1 MNKILESN
9 ILIIEE
15 LIKASDLSIDYNNYC
30 LRYNGTI
37 FNEVDNKYI
46 YRDKKEVIIIK
57 INQDNVS
64 LLHVKNDNLLY
75 LFSKVDGSEL
85 KVIKSANN
93 NFSSVCLSHDNMRVI
108 ISNSYTFEVRDLLK
122 EYQIKSNTRIPKTLE
137 YTEFSFNLPTLVE
150 EENGETDIYKYI
162 PDSKLI
168 VIKGNNG
175 ISYETCGMHGR
186 KYYQEEAFKV
196 VPSLINPDILPR
208 FKSSSRIQKQYLV
221 VNPYILED
229 ISKSIS
235 PIRSS
240 ITKELYKEMFFG
252 GNSNMYRFYVR
263 RFDEIVYAVDYF
275 QNENSDNFYVF
286 EEDIKKLQQRKN

>member
-1 MNKILESN
+1 MILYTSKRRGLMNKILESN

-15 LIKASDLSIDYNNYC
+15 LIKASDLLIDYNSSC

-46 YRDKKEVIIIK
+46 YRDKTEVIIFK

-75 LFSKVDGSEL
+75 LFSKVDSSEL
-85 KVIKSANN
+85 KVIKSTNN

-108 ISNSYTFEVRDLLK
+108 ISNSYTFEVGDLLN
-122 EYQIKSNTRIPKTLE
+122 EYQIKSNIKIPKTLE
-137 YTEFSFNLPTLVE
+137 YTEFSFKLPTLVE
-150 EENGETDIYKYI
+150 EGNEESDIYKYI
-162 PDSKLI
+162 PDSKLT

-175 ISYETCGMHGR
+175 ISYETYGRYRR

-196 VPSLINPDILPR
+196 APSLINSDILPR

-221 VNPYILED
+221 INPYILGD
-229 ISKSIS
+229 I
-235 PIRSS
+235 
-240 ITKELYKEMFFG
+240 
-252 GNSNMYRFYVR
+252 
-263 RFDEIVYAVDYF
+263 
-275 QNENSDNFYVF
+275 
-286 EEDIKKLQQRKN
+286 